1 LAKNAAKFNKT
12 QEVSIQSSCT
22 ILANPFTTPMN
33 EKSKSFAHVKTLRV
47 LKKPCVILKDQKD
60 TKKQHKQHTSQNSK
74 RPCLLQPCACA
85 L

>member
-47 LKKPCVILKDQKD
+47 LKKP
-60 TKKQHKQHTSQNSK
+60 
-74 RPCLLQPCACA
+74 
-85 L
+85 